1 MPRRRRT
8 KQPPRLALPASE
20 LESKIMAML
29 RGDKDC
35 AKLKGVDLVY
45 VGSIGQEPNWFART
59 IPPQVTEACRRA
71 FVTALAKVR
80 KEFDLSPSQP
90 SSEGVGLG
98 IEQEHHPE
106 ERMERNV
113 RLGDPKECRERAAY
127 CAKRAAT
134 SSSPPARE
142 KFAHMTKVWLHLAV
156 ELEQR
161 WALLD
166 EWQVKPATSSSDD

>member
-8 KQPPRLALPASE
+8 KQPPRPALPPSE
-20 LESKIMAML
+20 LESKIMTML
-29 RGDKDC
+29 RGDNAC
-35 AKLKGVDLVY
+35 AKLKGFNLVY

-71 FVTALAKVR
+71 FVSALAKVR

-98 IEQEHHPE
+98 IEREHHPE

-134 SSSPPARE
+134 SSSLIARE
-142 KFAHMTKVWLHLAV
+142 KFAHMAQVWLHLATQ
-156 ELEQR
+156 LEEQ

-166 EWQVKPATSSSDD
+166 QYAVKRATGASE

>member
-8 KQPPRLALPASE
+8 KQPPRLALPPSE

-29 RGDKDC
+29 RGDNAC

-59 IPPQVTEACRRA
+59 IPPQVTEACRQA

-90 SSEGVGLG
+90 SPEGVGLR
-98 IEQEHHPE
+98 IEQEHRPE

-113 RLGDPKECRERAAY
+113 RLGDPKEAYAYSRATCHDAL
-127 CAKRAAT
+127 RASGRGHGGSTAL
-134 SSSPPARE
+134 PD
-142 KFAHMTKVWLHLAV
+142 L
-156 ELEQR
+156 
-161 WALLD
+161 WADKQGTGSYHCPRPLRT
-166 EWQVKPATSSSDD
+166 PGHG

>member
-35 AKLKGVDLVY
+35 AKLKGVDFVY

-59 IPPQVTEACRRA
+59 IPPRVTEACRQA

-90 SSEGVGLG
+90 SSVGVGL
-98 IEQEHHPE
+98 QEHHPE

-113 RLGDPKECRERAAY
+113 HLGDPKECRERAAY

-134 SSSPPARE
+134 SSSPLARE
-142 KFAHMTKVWLHLAV
+142 KFAHM
-156 ELEQR
+156 
-161 WALLD
+161 
-166 EWQVKPATSSSDD
+166 

>member
-8 KQPPRLALPASE
+8 KQPPRLALPAFE
-20 LESKIMAML
+20 LESKIMTML
-29 RGDKDC
+29 RGDNAC

-45 VGSIGQEPNWFART
+45 VGTIGQEANWFART

-127 CAKRAAT
+127 CTKRAAT
-134 SSSPPARE
+134 SSSPIARE
-142 KFAHMTKVWLHLAV
+142 KFAHMAQVWLHLAMQ
-156 ELEQR
+156 LEEQ

-166 EWQVKPATSSSDD
+166 QWNFKPATTDK